1 MSEKGA
7 KPLIPFIQS
16 DTVDCSTYP
25 SCVSAIDA
33 ARSYFNPDVDIHIQ
47 VINKLSCYFFCGL
60 IWISLLC

>member
-1 MSEKGA
+1 MMSEKGA

-33 ARSYFNPDVDIHIQ
+33 ARSYFDPDVDIHIQ
-47 VINKLSCYFFCGL
+47 VVINKLSYYVV
-60 IWISLLC
+60 